1 MVFKIR
7 GIWLLLREEFAF
19 SGSKFFPQSM
29 ATSGRKKGN
38 MSELPIFK
46 MYPLIGYERSYNMQ
60 TPTPVRDTICHRFF
74 QGLFFEFL
82 KAVAKQPP
90 DLTYHIMTIHFACT
104 TNLMAYLTNSSLLTL
119 IKLNSAFKYVSLM
132 HSGAYKLQ
140 INKQNQRELQT
151 FKEIIF

>member
-1 MVFKIR
+1 M
-7 GIWLLLREEFAF
+7 G
-19 SGSKFFPQSM
+19 
-29 ATSGRKKGN
+29 GRKEICQL
-38 MSELPIFK
+38 SIFK

-74 QGLFFEFL
+74 QQGLFFEFL

-90 DLTYHIMTIHFACT
+90 DLTYHVMTIHFACT

-119 IKLNSAFKYVSLM
+119 ITLNSAFKYVSLM